1 MFHVQVCLRKQP
13 TFRDATSGVLAK
25 IMTTEKRAQR
35 FNIDGA
41 LLPRS
46 DLGSASDGL
55 RQKLL
60 GFTC

>member
-1 MFHVQVCLRKQP
+1 MFHAQVCLRKQQ
-13 TFRDATSGVLAK
+13 TFRDATSGVCAK

-46 DLGSASDGL
+46 A
-55 RQKLL
+55 
-60 GFTC
+60 